1 MAYYFFNFP
10 KATAGRLEPFG
21 SNQLI
26 GRFST
31 LSGHQAFN
39 PKNAQEL

>member
-1 MAYYFFNFP
+1 MA
-10 KATAGRLEPFG
+10 ASGRFEPFG